1 MSRCR
6 SGFFCSDEARADLR
20 AIDQETALNILRS
33 VDRLVKTGSGD
44 VKQLHGFHPPRYRL
58 RIGDWRVVFR
68 KRDPDAIELVRVRHR
83 REAYR

>member
-1 MSRCR
+1 MTPDFPAPVGTSSR
-6 SGFFCSDEARADLR
+6 GG
-20 AIDQETALNILRS
+20 S
-33 VDRLVKTGSGD
+33 VDRFVKTGSGD